1 MYMFSPFLR
10 KRSYLM
16 YVCNICIKCMFMYVL
31 FMVIIFIVI
40 VHNPIA
46 NNFIVVAI
54 LGSLF
59 PMEIYTCSTLID
71 YFNSYSTIKN

>member
-1 MYMFSPFLR
+1 
-10 KRSYLM
+10 
-16 YVCNICIKCMFMYVL
+16 
-31 FMVIIFIVI
+31 MVIIFIVI

-71 YFNSYSTIKN
+71 YFNSYSTIKKYSFKNKSNMLIKILRCNNLSIT

>member
-1 MYMFSPFLR
+1 
-10 KRSYLM
+10 
-16 YVCNICIKCMFMYVL
+16 
-31 FMVIIFIVI
+31 MVIIFIVI

-59 PMEIYTCSTLID
+59 PMEMYTCSTLID
-71 YFNSYSTIKN
+71 YFNSYSTIKKYSFKNKSNMLIKILRCNNLSIT